1 MPEIT
6 SDDSR
11 YVLTVQ
17 SDRNVVVYDRGRPV
31 WDRWS
36 YEAGQAETSPAE
48 TSPAEAPPAFPSIP
62 AAPTVSVPGVL
73 PPGIAGRV
81 IQVTSADDGDLV
93 PRMYSYWSNAWI
105 DGGTA
110 VVFVG
115 HVDGRPRFFRVQ
127 LASGSVERLGP
138 RLPYTGTGEGWYWDA
153 AGWIYLCD
161 GPRLR
166 RVNPF
171 DGRDQVVFD
180 ISDRL
185 PGGALWQAHSSDDG
199 QVHSATVQQTGGND
213 TWPKIGTA
221 VYRNGQTDYFPARGV
236 LDESQVTA
244 DGAFVIIKEDD
255 DNRIIT
261 LATGE
266 ERILRD
272 ADGALGHSDC
282 GPGIAVGEANLPE
295 PGACVLWDLRQPLT
309 LDRRRTLFTTWNMGY
324 VALRGGRCLH
334 SDATHLSLVS
344 LENGERT
351 PVVAHGCNA
360 GNDYDSRVKANL
372 DPTGRVACYMTN
384 AGGRFDVSLLPL

>member
-6 SDDSR
+6 SDDGR
-11 YVLTVQ
+11 YVLAVQ

-36 YEAGQAETSPAE
+36 YEAAEAATSPPLSE
-48 TSPAEAPPAFPSIP
+48 VLPAPPE
-62 AAPTVSVPGVL
+62 PTTELLARGS
-73 PPGIAGRV
+73 AGRP
-81 IQVTSADDGDLV
+81 IQVTSASDGDLV
-93 PRMYSYWSNAWI
+93 PRMYSYWPNAWI
-105 DGGTA
+105 DGDTV

-115 HVDGRPRFFRVQ
+115 HADGRPRFFRVDPPTGTVQ
-127 LASGSVERLGP
+127 RLGP
-138 RLPYTGTGEGWYWDA
+138 RVPYTGTAEGWYWDA

-180 ISDRL
+180 ISDTQ
-185 PGGALWQAHSSDDG
+185 PGCMLWQAHSSDDG
-199 QVHSATVQQTGGND
+199 QTHSATVKRIVSEGAY
-213 TWPKIGTA
+213 PAIGT
-221 VYRNGQTDYFPARGV
+221 VVFRKGRQEYLSARGA
-236 LDESQVTA
+236 LDESQVTP
-244 DGAFVIIKEDD
+244 DGAFLIIKEDD
-255 DNRIIT
+255 DNRIVT

-266 ERILRD
+266 ERMLRD
-272 ADGALGHSDC
+272 ADGAVGHSDC
-282 GPGIAVGEANLPE
+282 GPGIVVGEANLPE

-324 VALRGGRCLH
+324 VSLRGGRCLH
-334 SDATHLSLVS
+334 SDATHLSLVD
-344 LENGERT
+344 LESGQRA
-351 PVVAHGCNA
+351 PLVAHGNV

-384 AGGRFDVSLLPL
+384 DGRRFDVWLLAL